1 MSWQPIET
9 APKDRHI
16 LLNFGNPKSGQ
27 RPHLG
32 ATILGMNSVTNRI
45 FVGHWCKMVTP
56 DGELLGWGE
65 LLAWSPPSGEPK
77 GLLFRDE
84 PIEWHE
90 IPLGF
95 A

>member
-9 APKDRHI
+9 APKDRPI

-32 ATILGMNSVTNRI
+32 ATILGMNSATNKI
-45 FVGHWCKMVTP
+45 YVGQWCKMETT
-56 DGELLGWGE
+56 DGEEFGWGE
-65 LLAWSPPSGEPK
+65 PSFSPPDGEPK
-77 GLLFRDE
+77 GLLFRGE